1 MANTPL
7 NSALIF
13 VYVTSTLGTGGVKKL
28 AACLLDSNLSLS
40 KNEIDASSKCGPY
53 FLAGNDDQTF
63 TATLQALSVSD
74 AGTATTASMWE
85 SYEAEEVVAFQLAD
99 DDVSPA
105 IYDVRFSGTITG
117 WNEDLPQ
124 EGAVTVQMTVKVN
137 GAITRNI

>member
-13 VYVTSTLGTGGVKKL
+13 VYVTSYTGTGGVKKL
-28 AACLLDSNLSLS
+28 AACLLDSNLGLN

-63 TATLQALSVSD
+63 TMTLQALSISD
-74 AGTATTASMWE
+74 AGTATTANMWD
-85 SYEAEEVVAFQLAD
+85 SFQAEESVSFQLAD
-99 DDVSPA
+99 DDATPT
-105 IYDVRFSGTITG
+105 IYDVQFAGTITG
-117 WNEDLPQ
+117 WAEDLPQ
-124 EGAVTVQMTVKVN
+124 EGAVSVQVTVKVN